1 METKKKSEKIRQMTK
16 TIKQLEKELIILGNI
31 VRIISL
37 KSLGYII
44 VEDDISK
51 LPERFRIKK

>member
-1 METKKKSEKIRQMTK
+1 MGKTK

-44 VEDDISK
+44 VEDDINK